1 MTAQGWVKVEVN
13 RQKFSKKN
21 KCGIFLVVQWLRLRA
36 SNAAAMGLISGQG
49 TKIAPAIWQKKKKKN
64 KYEEDF
70 QTKEDISGRGN
81 LFLMFI
87 YLCGCTDS
95 SLQHVGSLVEVCKLL
110 FSASGI

>member
-49 TKIAPAIWQKKKKKN
+49 TKIAPAIWQKKKKN